1 MEHIIVTD
9 LDNGYFQLVAEEGYE
24 LFAKNLN
31 RVVSEAVVHRENFD
45 NFEARK

>member
-1 MEHIIVTD
+1 MDHIIVTD
-9 LDNGYFQLVAEEGYE
+9 LENGFFRLVAEEGFV

-31 RVVSEAVVHRENFD
+31 RVVSEAVVTRENFS